1 MAFPPELVIGGIR
14 FRQIAPQPTLPGPVP
29 VPTPPVALPPGARPP
44 EARPQPQPIPPPV
57 EIRLPE
63 RLPELP
69 PGIVR
74 PPLKWLDVRLLKENM
89 ERLLEEL
96 ARRDPTTAAR
106 LRSEVERA
114 VGDIVKA
121 LPPDAV
127 VEEVKKVGRVVSA
140 LARARLAISGDLR
153 LAVAS
158 KDGSSVLMVYA
169 LDGSAIGVRVNIA
182 ADGSLS
188 FKVLPDASSVVAE
201 LRSILSTYGTV
212 A

>member
-1 MAFPPELVIGGIR
+1 MAFSPELVIGGIR
-14 FRQIAPQPTLPGPVP
+14 FRQIAPQPIP
-29 VPTPPVALPPGARPP
+29 PPVAPPAPTQP
-44 EARPQPQPIPPPV
+44 MQIAPQPIPSPV

-74 PPLKWLDVRLLKENM
+74 PPLKWLDVKLLKEDV

-169 LDGSAIGVRVNIA
+169 LDGSAIGVRVDIA

-201 LRSILSTYGTV
+201 LKGILSTYGTV